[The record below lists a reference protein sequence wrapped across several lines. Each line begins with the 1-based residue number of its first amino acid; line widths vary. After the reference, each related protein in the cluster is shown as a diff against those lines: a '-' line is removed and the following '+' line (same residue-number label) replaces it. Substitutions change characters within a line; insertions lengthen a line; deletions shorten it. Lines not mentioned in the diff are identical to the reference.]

1 MGFLGTGLGGFP
13 GDGPLRLGGV
23 LWNSIS
29 SISWIAPPPLVG
41 DDGVEGP
48 CGRMFQPASG

>member
-1 MGFLGTGLGGFP
+1 MGFWGTGLGGFP